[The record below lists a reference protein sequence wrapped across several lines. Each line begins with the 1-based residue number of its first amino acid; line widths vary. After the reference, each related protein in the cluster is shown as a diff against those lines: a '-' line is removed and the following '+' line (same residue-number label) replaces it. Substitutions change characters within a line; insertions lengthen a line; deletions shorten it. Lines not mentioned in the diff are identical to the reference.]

1 MLLKK
6 MYQVAEIIPGKFPHS
21 ESRSIFHKPAFRGF
35 SRRVHD
41 LCSPQTENETLQIF
55 YHKTMKYLYMY
66 YNAVGLEKYLKKL
79 HLPHKYATHL
89 DPVAINRHN
98 MFMNKE
104 VFLFG
109 HRFLFLTKTSSV
121 MQIVIIC
128 LWLCPNL
135 FFNKSRCGLS
145 LFSSSGL

>member
-1 MLLKK
+1 M
-6 MYQVAEIIPGKFPHS
+6 
-21 ESRSIFHKPAFRGF
+21 
-35 SRRVHD
+35 
-41 LCSPQTENETLQIF
+41 
-55 YHKTMKYLYMY
+55 
-66 YNAVGLEKYLKKL
+66 
-79 HLPHKYATHL
+79 HLTHKYATHL
-89 DPVAINRHN
+89 DPVAINRH

-128 LWLCPNL
+128 LWLCPNS

>member
-1 MLLKK
+1 MSLDRYSINQLSEGLVEEYMISVPHRQKMKHFKYFITKLWNTCTCICCRIRKILK
-6 MYQVAEIIPGKFPHS
+6 
-21 ESRSIFHKPAFRGF
+21 
-35 SRRVHD
+35 
-41 LCSPQTENETLQIF
+41 
-55 YHKTMKYLYMY
+55 
-66 YNAVGLEKYLKKL
+66 KKL
-79 HLPHKYATHL
+79 HLTHKYATHL

-145 LFSSSGL
+145 LFSSSGLWYSKLLYF

>member
-66 YNAVGLEKYLKKL
+66 YNAVGLEKYLKKI
-79 HLPHKYATHL
+79 AFDTQ
-89 DPVAINRHN
+89 VCN
-98 MFMNKE
+98 
-104 VFLFG
+104 
-109 HRFLFLTKTSSV
+109 TSRSRSY
-121 MQIVIIC
+121 
-128 LWLCPNL
+128 
-135 FFNKSRCGLS
+135 KSS
-145 LFSSSGL
+145 